1 MAIASPSSSV
11 TVRSFS
17 PVWSIK
23 RTSQSQLRMM
33 AVRSSNSNSLSVST
47 TPILTNL
54 QHNCATPLPLLRHVA
69 DSMADDMRAGL
80 AVDGGSSLKMI
91 LTYVDS
97 LPTGQEKGLFYAL
110 DIGGTNCRVLRVKL
124 DGKDIDIKKI
134 SREIPAELKTGTSK
148 ELFGFIASGLWE
160 LVNWEFEK
168 FGIQKDRKR
177 EIGFTFSF
185 PVEQTS
191 ISKGTLIEWTKEFN
205 ISDTIGE
212 DVVAC
217 LVEAMKEL
225 ELDMFSVTAL
235 VNDTVGTL
243 AGARYKDGDVKFA
256 VILGTGTNACYI
268 ERMKAIPKLNSQ
280 GHVTK
285 DTIINTEWGSFSEGL
300 PLTEFDLGTD
310 LGKQAFEKMVSGK
323 YLGVIVSRILL
334 KMAESENFTRELN
347 EMQQDDSDDLEIVGS
362 ILNKTFEVETTLNMR
377 KTAVKVIDT
386 IVRRGARLAGAGIV
400 GILEKM
406 EQDSE
411 GLIYGKRSVVAIDG
425 SLYEQYPQYK
435 LYLNE
440 AVKELLG
447 PEKFQYVVIEQFHD
461 ASGVGAALLADTS
474 SNVTST
480 S

>member
-1 MAIASPSSSV
+1 MEGSS
-11 TVRSFS
+11 T
-17 PVWSIK
+17 
-23 RTSQSQLRMM
+23 LE
-33 AVRSSNSNSLSVST
+33 
-47 TPILTNL
+47 NL
-54 QHNCATPLPLLRHVA
+54 QNECATPVDLLNSVA
-69 DSMADDMRAGL
+69 NSMIAHMKAGL
-80 AVDGGSSLKMI
+80 NVDGARDLKM
-91 LTYVDS
+91 LLSYVNS
-97 LPTGQEKGLFYAL
+97 LPPKQETGLYYAL

-148 ELFGFIASGLWE
+148 AFFGFIASGLWE
-160 LVNWEFEK
+160 LVNWEFEE
-168 FGIQKDRKR
+168 FGIPKDTKR

-191 ISKGTLIEWTKEFN
+191 LNKGRLIEWTKEFN
-205 ISDTIGE
+205 IPDAVGE

-217 LVEAMKEL
+217 LVEAMDEQEL
-225 ELDMFSVTAL
+225 NMFSVTAL
-235 VNDTVGTL
+235 INDTVGTL
-243 AGARYKDGDVKFA
+243 AGARYKDGDVKVA

-268 ERMKAIPKLNSQ
+268 ERTDAIPKLNSQ
-280 GHVTK
+280 GDQGHVTEN
-285 DTIINTEWGSFSEGL
+285 TIINTEWGGFSEGL
-300 PLTEFDLGTD
+300 HLTEFDLGTD
-310 LGKQAFEKMVSGK
+310 LGKQTFEKMISGK

-334 KMAESENFTRELN
+334 RMAESGEHYTPSFLSTRQLN

-362 ILNKTFEVETTLNMR
+362 ILKKTFEVETTLNMR

-447 PEKFQYVVIEQFHD
+447 PEKFENVVIEQFHD

-474 SNVTST
+474 SNVAPDS
-480 S
+480 

>member
-1 MAIASPSSSV
+1 MVAI
-11 TVRSFS
+11 
-17 PVWSIK
+17 
-23 RTSQSQLRMM
+23 
-33 AVRSSNSNSLSVST
+33 RSSNSNSLSVST

-69 DSMADDMRAGL
+69 DSIADDMRAGM

-235 VNDTVGTL
+235 VNDNVGTL
-243 AGARYKDGDVKFA
+243 AGVRYKDGDVKVV

-268 ERMKAIPKLNSQ
+268 ERTKAIPKLNSQ
-280 GHVTK
+280 DHVTK

-334 KMAESENFTRELN
+334 EMAESENLLGEHYTPSVLSTRELN

-362 ILNKTFEVETTLNMR
+362 ISNKTFEVETTLNMR
-377 KTAVKVIDT
+377 KTVVKVIDT

-440 AVKELLG
+440 QSRSYLVQRNLNMW
-447 PEKFQYVVIEQFHD
+447 F
-461 ASGVGAALLADTS
+461 
-474 SNVTST
+474 
-480 S
+480 